1 MVWLCAGKIPEE
13 KSTSYM
19 QYAYLVLYLDR
30 KLVDQWCAANT
41 RRVAEGLRESL
52 AEGNLGG
59 NLRQLRLTRAWCQLA
74 AGANDQASD

>member
-1 MVWLCAGKIPEE
+1 MVWLGAGKIPEE

-41 RRVAEGLRESL
+41 RRVAGEF
-52 AEGNLGG
+52 EGNLGG
-59 NLRQLRLTRAWCQLA
+59 NLRQLRLTRSWCQLA

>member
-1 MVWLCAGKIPEE
+1 MVWLGAGKIPEE

-41 RRVAEGLRESL
+41 RRIAEGLRETL
-52 AEGNLGG
+52 AE
-59 NLRQLRLTRAWCQLA
+59 T
-74 AGANDQASD
+74 

>member
-1 MVWLCAGKIPEE
+1 MRPTAKSPAPTLSSVHSCVGAKSGLLGAGKIPEE

-41 RRVAEGLRESL
+41 R
-52 AEGNLGG
+52 
-59 NLRQLRLTRAWCQLA
+59 
-74 AGANDQASD
+74 